1 MSQPIA
7 RKLIIE
13 QPSFELQFETVQEN
27 REAPKRLYISGEYI
41 MMNRKNKNQRIY
53 EETEMVPAIGM
64 FEDTYIKTGRAG
76 GELNHS
82 QSPDMDL
89 GKLAHKI
96 VSLTRDSSNPDYF
109 IGKSKVLSTPSG
121 KILESLIEDGL
132 KFGMSTKC
140 LGQIQEQEG
149 KGYHVVT
156 SPIVLGVDAV
166 YDPSVSTAFVNG
178 ILENKSYIIADDG
191 NVAEAY
197 SQLEKRLSKYPSRHR
212 DAINDY
218 IRESLEK
225 FLKQL

>member
-1 MSQPIA
+1 MSKTIT

-13 QPSFELQFETVQEN
+13 QPSYELQFESVQEN
-27 REAPKRLYISGEYI
+27 RDAQKRLYISGEYI
-41 MMNRKNKNQRIY
+41 MMNRKNKNERIY
-53 EETEMVPAIGM
+53 EETDMLPAIRM
-64 FEDTYIKTGRAG
+64 FDDVYIKTGRAG

-96 VSLTRDSSNPDYF
+96 VSLTRDSTNPDYW

-149 KGYHVVT
+149 KGYHIVT

-178 ILENKSYIIADDG
+178 ILENKAYIISDDG

-197 SQLEKRLSKYPSRHR
+197 DQLERRLAKYPSKHR
-212 DAINDY
+212 DAINEY
-218 IRESLEK
+218 IKESLQK
-225 FLKQL
+225 FLKSL